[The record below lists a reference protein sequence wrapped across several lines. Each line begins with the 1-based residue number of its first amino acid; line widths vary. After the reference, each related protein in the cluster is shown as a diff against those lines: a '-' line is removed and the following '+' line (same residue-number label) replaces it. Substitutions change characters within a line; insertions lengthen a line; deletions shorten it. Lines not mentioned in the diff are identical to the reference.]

1 VICIVIIA
9 LCVAAIASF
18 DPPLVMIGLL
28 LAVAGVANGFLAP
41 PRDMIIRALA
51 PPSEIGKVFGFV
63 SSGFA
68 FAGIIAPVLYGWI
81 LDHSDARNVFW
92 IASGV
97 ALLTVVTVLFTG
109 REGRRIE
116 KPA

>member
-1 VICIVIIA
+1 V
-9 LCVAAIASF
+9 SS
-18 DPPLVMIGLL
+18 
-28 LAVAGVANGFLAP
+28 AP

-51 PPSEIGKVFGFV
+51 PPSDMGKVFGFV

-68 FAGIIAPVLYGWI
+68 FAGIVAPVLYGWI

-92 IASGV
+92 VASAA
-97 ALLTVVTVLFTG
+97 ALLTILTVLFTG
-109 REGRRIE
+109 RAGRRIE